1 MEIKPRARLC
11 NFIGNDDLLFRHK
24 DLKLNLAYDVS
35 YLGEF
40 SLNLQ
45 EVDDDYERVIAY
57 FSAFPDKTGM
67 LDHPHYAFQFI
78 YRNPG
83 FAAAVKKSVYK
94 FATQPGVEVDRHQF
108 WYTVA
113 HIMKAFM
120 QSMVEVSM
128 LYDDRHK
135 CSQLRN
141 FMFSAYHGIIRQM
154 LEVYIRY
161 TGDLLIK
168 ASDYISISQSLFDFG
183 ENKKFLKVVSAI
195 YTGNVQP
202 ERADLMLHFNC
213 KTHPYLMGSKIRR

>member
-11 NFIGNDDLLFRHK
+11 DFIGNDDLLFRRK
-24 DLKLNLAYDVS
+24 DLKLNLAYHVS

-40 SLNLQ
+40 SLDLQ
-45 EVDDDYERVIAY
+45 NANDQECIIAY
-57 FSAFPDKTGM
+57 FSAFPNKTGM
-67 LDHPHYAFQFI
+67 IDHPHYAFQFV
-78 YRNPG
+78 YSNPG
-83 FAAAVKKSVYK
+83 FAAALKKAVYRIT
-94 FATQPGVEVDRHQF
+94 TQPSIEVNSNQF

-120 QSMVEVSM
+120 QSMVELSM
-128 LYDDRHK
+128 LYDDRNK

-141 FMFSAYHGIIRQM
+141 FMSSAYYGIIGQM

-161 TGDLLIK
+161 TGDLLIE

-213 KTHPYLMGSKIRR
+213 KTHPHLIGSKIRR